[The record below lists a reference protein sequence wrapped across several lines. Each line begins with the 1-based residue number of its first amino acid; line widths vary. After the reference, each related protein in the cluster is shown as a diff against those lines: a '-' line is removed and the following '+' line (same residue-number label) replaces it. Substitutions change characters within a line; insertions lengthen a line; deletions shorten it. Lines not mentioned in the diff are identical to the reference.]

1 MLEARVAPTIVS
13 FNALAS
19 AHSSK
24 GDLSAVERVL
34 ERATAARLPLDRFSY
49 GALLQASM
57 NAKGAAKLPARERAK
72 QHVHALL
79 HSGVE
84 LNDYLR
90 TTCKRAIGESA
101 LTALLDSRSTRS
113 GGRMLQLKLLDA
125 TTDATTDAPEL
136 GMRSSGPARGGRP
149 SAPAQN
155 ARRGPGRGRSRE
167 IADEEGWTT
176 TRRARSTAHEP
187 TSAAGIKKRNP
198 QPPTKTP
205 TATPRT
211 AAAAGIT
218 ASPSAAPSAAAA
230 AKASWGSGEVRLSG
244 VPMTRSKSERSRLIA
259 IAQGAVLA
267 SGDAPPSPAAT
278 VVGQRTSSNR
288 YEL

>member
-90 TTCKRAIGESA
+90 TMCKRAIGESA

-149 SAPAQN
+149 SASAQN

-187 TSAAGIKKRNP
+187 PSTSAAGIKKRNP
-198 QPPTKTP
+198 QPPPKTP
-205 TATPRT
+205 TATPKT
-211 AAAAGIT
+211 AAAAGLT

-288 YEL
+288 